1 MQDIDD
7 EMKKPLLKHLV
18 EITAHRE
25 HSRLAVS
32 VISALYHLTNVQAIR
47 MLEIFT
53 LRDEHYVQE
62 KMVIRDGAVHTIDE
76 HTSEDLKQPLASF
89 PAMTACIR
97 NHLNEY
103 LETADDGAHV
113 LWLPVWLHGKMNSCV
128 EIRSDRPFEQQ
139 MMDVIHGI
147 FHVYCNYQSLLDYSE
162 RDALTGLFNR
172 KTFDEEFTRY
182 AFAIAPAESHSLDKD
197 ERRHDGDI
205 IDEPKGHWLAV
216 VDIDHFKQVNDRYGH
231 LYGDEVLI
239 LMANILRA
247 SFRSH
252 DRIFRFGGEEFV
264 ILLRATTLTDARKI
278 FDRFRQN
285 VQEYDFPQVGKVTVS
300 LGFVGISRETP
311 VVILG
316 HADQALYH
324 AKKSGRNRICFYEE
338 LVDSGVLASSITTND
353 TVEFF

>member
-25 HSRLAVS
+25 HSRLAIS
-32 VISALYHLTNVQAIR
+32 VISALYQLTDVEAIR
-47 MLEIFT
+47 MLDIFT
-53 LRDEHYVQE
+53 LRDEYFVQE
-62 KMVIRDGAVHTIDE
+62 KMVIRDGAVHTIAE
-76 HTSEDLKQPLASF
+76 LTSDDPKEPLSTY
-89 PAMTACIR
+89 PAMLACIR
-97 NHLNEY
+97 NHLNEFQ
-103 LETADDGAHV
+103 ETTADGQHL
-113 LWLPVWLHGKMNSCV
+113 LWLPVWLHGKMNSCL
-128 EIRSDRPFEQQ
+128 EIRSQVPFAPA
-139 MMDVIHGI
+139 MLDVIHGI

-172 KTFDEEFTRY
+172 KTFDEQFTRY
-182 AFAIAPAESHSLDKD
+182 AFAIAPHEAHSVDRD
-197 ERRHDGDI
+197 ERRHESN
-205 IDEPKGHWLAV
+205 DEPKGHWLAV

-239 LMANILRA
+239 LVANILRA
-247 SFRSH
+247 SFRAH

-264 ILLRATTLTDARKI
+264 ILLRSTTLTDARKI

-300 LGFVGISRETP
+300 LGFVNIARETP

-324 AKKSGRNRICFYEE
+324 AKKSGRNRICYYQE
-338 LVDSGVLASSITTND
+338 LVNSGVLRSGITTND

>member
-7 EMKKPLLKHLV
+7 EMKQPLLKHLV

-25 HSRLAVS
+25 HSRLAIS
-32 VISALYHLTNVQAIR
+32 VISALYQLTEVQAIR
-47 MLEIFT
+47 MLDIFT
-53 LRDEHYVQE
+53 LRDEYFVQE
-62 KMVIRDGAVHTIDE
+62 KMVIRDGAVHTIAE
-76 HTSEDLKQPLASF
+76 LTSDDPKEPLSAY
-89 PAMTACIR
+89 PAMLACIR
-97 NHLNEY
+97 NHLNEFR
-103 LETADDGAHV
+103 ETTSAGEHV
-113 LWLPVWLHGKMNSCV
+113 LWLPVWLHGKMNSCL
-128 EIRSDRPFEQQ
+128 EIRSQKPFAPT
-139 MMDVIHGI
+139 MLDVIQGI

-172 KTFDEEFTRY
+172 KTFDEQFTRY
-182 AFAIAPAESHSLDKD
+182 AFAIAPHEAHSLDHD
-197 ERRHDGDI
+197 ERRHDSN
-205 IDEPKGHWLAV
+205 DEPKGHWLGV

-239 LMANILRA
+239 LVANILRA
-247 SFRSH
+247 SFRAH

-264 ILLRATTLTDARKI
+264 ILLRSTTLTDARKI

-300 LGFVGISRETP
+300 LGFVNIARETP

-324 AKKSGRNRICFYEE
+324 AKKSGRNRICYYQE
-338 LVDSGVLASSITTND
+338 LVNSGVLRSGITTND